1 MNLMHELF
9 GGAERS
15 KVLAHLF
22 ENCERDFGPRDV
34 AKATGVDAGNASRL
48 LRRWVATGLLQ
59 KTTVSGRPRYRVASD
74 PSLPHLVAFCVHQS
88 TTVQQLKQRVHELG
102 EDIQVAALFGS
113 TASGRTHSTSD
124 IDVLLLTTM
133 SRLES
138 QSLFKGLSRELGRP
152 INVLAYTQ
160 QKWLEQVREADLF
173 AMAILE
179 SPLVDLKGDLR
190 SSCGKGELERS
201 HSASSKPRGTHELE

>member
-9 GGAERS
+9 GGVERS

-22 ENCERDFGPRDV
+22 ENCERDFGPQDV
-34 AKATGVDAGNASRL
+34 AKATGVDSGNASRL
-48 LRRWVATGLLQ
+48 LRRWVAAGLLQ

-88 TTVQQLKQRVHELG
+88 TTVQRLRQRVHELG

-124 IDVLLLTTM
+124 IDVVLLTTM

-138 QSLFKGLSRELGRP
+138 QSLFKSLSRELGRP

-173 AMAILE
+173 AMGILE
-179 SPLVDLKGDLR
+179 SPLVELKGDLR
-190 SSCGKGELERS
+190 GIARDVADDKIPG
-201 HSASSKPRGTHELE
+201 SKWPIDYLL